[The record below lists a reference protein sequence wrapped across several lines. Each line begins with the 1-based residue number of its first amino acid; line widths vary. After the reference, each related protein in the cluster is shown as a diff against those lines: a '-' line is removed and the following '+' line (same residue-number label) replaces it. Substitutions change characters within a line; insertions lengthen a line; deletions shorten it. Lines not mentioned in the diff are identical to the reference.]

1 MEEITWDEE
10 EVVLPIKKL
19 VIRILAEIK
28 LQIKV
33 QFLLQNVTLNGY
45 EAVFRQK
52 HEPNKTYDLTIKTSN
67 DKDFIKNIE
76 VKQITS
82 NNVSKIAPRINEANQ
97 QISREDTIAIVLA
110 KHKNDNNGRAF
121 AKAGINEARRKGYI
135 KGKIEVWFSDKTKIV
150 F

>member
-1 MEEITWDEE
+1 MGRGRGGFTN
-10 EVVLPIKKL
+10 KKISYTDSGGNK
-19 VIRILAEIK
+19 VTDKGSIFVAERYIDD
-28 LQIKV
+28 
-33 QFLLQNVTLNGY
+33 GY

-82 NNVSKIAPRINEANQ
+82 NNASKIATRINEANQ
-97 QISREDTIAIVLA
+97 QISREDTIAIVLT
-110 KHKNDNNGRAF
+110 KHKNDNNGRAL

-135 KGKIEVWFSDKTKIV
+135 KGKIKVWFSDKTKIV

>member
-1 MEEITWDEE
+1 MGRGRGGFTN
-10 EVVLPIKKL
+10 KKISYTDSGGNK
-19 VIRILAEIK
+19 VTDKGSIFVAERYIDD
-28 LQIKV
+28 
-33 QFLLQNVTLNGY
+33 GY

-52 HEPNKTYDLTIKTSN
+52 HEPNKTYNLTIKTSN

-82 NNVSKIAPRINEANQ
+82 NNASKIAARINEANQ

>member
-1 MEEITWDEE
+1 MLRGENISFSYS
-10 EVVLPIKKL
+10 K
-19 VIRILAEIK
+19 
-28 LQIKV
+28 
-33 QFLLQNVTLNGY
+33 
-45 EAVFRQK
+45 
-52 HEPNKTYDLTIKTSN
+52 
-67 DKDFIKNIE
+67 DKDFIKKIE

-82 NNVSKIAPRINEANQ
+82 NNASKIAARINEANQ

-121 AKAGINEARRKGYI
+121 AEAGIDEARRKGYI